1 MQGTGEKAPTADRT
15 SRRSPLAAFFLS
27 AVIAAITVF
36 AVPSGPASADPP
48 TASGYLSWETPSPGP
63 CPQNGWQALEDLS
76 FEPSLHSQRIY
87 AGTSKSENLE
97 TRKWVDNGV
106 SRARKFDACRD
117 GKPIF
122 FYAPLEYQHREY
134 QQEWTCAQLGC
145 RYNFDHTSDWSP
157 GTEFP
162 PSPCPGPNC

>member
-1 MQGTGEKAPTADRT
+1 MQETCEMAPTVDRAGWRAPFAT
-15 SRRSPLAAFFLS
+15 FFLS
-27 AVIAAITVF
+27 ALVAAATVF
-36 AVPSGPASADPP
+36 AVPSGTASADPA
-48 TASGYLSWETPSPGP
+48 TARAYLSWETPRTGS
-63 CPQNGWQALEDLS
+63 CSQNGWKALEDLP

-87 AGTSKSENLE
+87 AGTFKSENLQ

-122 FYAPLEYQHREY
+122 YYAPLEYKHRKYE
-134 QQEWTCAQLGC
+134 QEWTCAKLGC

-162 PSPCPGPNC
+162 PNPCPGSNC